1 MAVLRQDLAAV
12 ERPDLTLRDEDAAV
26 EARVRDVC
34 LTDELVPN
42 DGLQLVLVVL
52 KSGFKEQTR
61 AVGLRTVLDL
71 RALIANE

>member
-61 AVGLRTVLDL
+61 AVRLWTVLDL